1 MKEKWFFK
9 HSFFGVC
16 LISYNTDQY
25 VFLKSYY
32 LLGCRA
38 DTGFLFSV
46 FLFKRS
52 CNLVPIVCNGLETLF
67 PWAFVQL
74 ICKHLLKMLT
84 KEKNFNLRTSWEVS
98 QHTNM
103 FKTGYSTL
111 KNHRNRS
118 VSSQMFSK
126 NGIWCTCKYDL
137 RTKWGRWWNLGTPN
151 YTPLDSQW
159 AQSNQGTE
167 LHGPEKDWL
176 DRGGTSQSL
185 ENADVQ
191 LYP

>member
-1 MKEKWFFK
+1 M
-9 HSFFGVC
+9 C

-103 FKTGYSTL
+103 FKTSYSTL

-126 NGIWCTCKYDL
+126 NRYLVHLQIWSQNKMGKVMKS
-137 RTKWGRWWNLGTPN
+137 RHTKL
-151 YTPLDSQW
+151 YTIRQPVS
-159 AQSNQGTE
+159 T
-167 LHGPEKDWL
+167 K
-176 DRGGTSQSL
+176 
-185 ENADVQ
+185 
-191 LYP
+191 